1 MSDMPDADALD
12 DRLARIEAALL
23 TVAYAIRTADKGSLT
38 DAQRDHVLDYLDAVQ
53 KNLLPR

>member
-1 MSDMPDADALD
+1 MPDADALD

-38 DAQRDHVLDYLDAVQ
+38 DTQRDHVLDYLDAVQ